1 MNHQN
6 SQKKS
11 NFGLG
16 VLIGAA
22 LGSVAAFFL
31 SPKSGK
37 ENREMIMKK
46 LESIKKLLK
55 EKSLDEIV
63 LEIFGKVTDE
73 GKRLYTVARDEMN
86 TRLDAMKETVE
97 DIDKEK
103 YTQLV
108 DDVIERVKNETDAT
122 KERLAKLQ
130 DFMMNRWGK
139 AADMVAEDGKKV
151 VKAVAKK

>member
-6 SQKKS
+6 NQKKS

-31 SPKSGK
+31 SPKSGP

-63 LEIFGKVTDE
+63 MEIFGKVTDE

-97 DIDKEK
+97 DIDRDK
-103 YTQLV
+103 YVELV
-108 DDVIERVKNETDAT
+108 DDVIERVKKEGDVS
-122 KERLAKLQ
+122 KERLEKLHA
-130 DFMMNRWGK
+130 FLMNRWGK
-139 AADMVAEDGKKV
+139 AADMAAEDGKKV